1 MIYVVIQ
8 FSCIIYL
15 IFNAQ
20 FNLFTLIEYALSF
33 AAVIIGLSALFT
45 MKFDNLNILPNLTK
59 NHELRTT
66 GIYRFIR
73 HPMYSSVLLLSFA
86 LLLSNAHIYAQ
97 IVMGILLIDL
107 ILKSTDNISAR
118 ASDELKQNWVDNN
131 YEKIKNTVE
140 KIRTKYLTFKNKN
153 L

>member
-1 MIYVVIQ
+1 
-8 FSCIIYL
+8 
-15 IFNAQ
+15 
-20 FNLFTLIEYALSF
+20 
-33 AAVIIGLSALFT
+33 

-97 IVMGILLIDL
+97 IVMGVLLIDL
-107 ILKSTDNISAR
+107 ILKSNLEEKLLLNR
-118 ASDELKQNWVDNN
+118 FNN
-131 YEKIKNTVE
+131 YQAYR
-140 KIRTKYLTFKNKN
+140 RTTGRFFPFL
-153 L
+153 

>member
-20 FNLFTLIEYALSF
+20 FNLFTLTEYALSF
-33 AAVIIGLSALFT
+33 AAVIIGLSALYT
-45 MKFDNLNILPNLTK
+45 MKFDNLNILPNLIK
-59 NHELRTT
+59 NHKLRTT

-97 IVMGILLIDL
+97 IVMGILLINL
-107 ILKSTDNISAR
+107 ILKSNVEEKLLLDRFDNYQAYR
-118 ASDELKQNWVDNN
+118 
-131 YEKIKNTVE
+131 
-140 KIRTKYLTFKNKN
+140 RTTGRFFPFL
-153 L
+153 

>member
-107 ILKSTDNISAR
+107 ILKSNVEEKLLLDRFDNYQAYR
-118 ASDELKQNWVDNN
+118 
-131 YEKIKNTVE
+131 
-140 KIRTKYLTFKNKN
+140 RTTGRFFPFL
-153 L
+153 